1 MLKIFLSHVLLQYC
15 NMIQS
20 YIQYY
25 CVIMILIL
33 FLYSPTKAY
42 QSCSSPDLSVLN
54 PNGQKLLDYVFEKQ
68 WTFLNNGNDSGMKI
82 LRANDD
88 LYIRPGNGFKIIE
101 NGDFIEYMLSPNDI
115 LIDRK
120 GCWTV
125 DKEMNDSDTN
135 IITVKFPDNTSGH
148 IELESYAN
156 NILKVKIGLP
166 VTS

>member
-1 MLKIFLSHVLLQYC
+1 
-15 NMIQS
+15 MIEA
-20 YIQYY
+20 YIQYH

-42 QSCSSPDLSVLN
+42 PSCNSPDLSVLN

-68 WTFLNNGNDSGMKI
+68 WTFLNNGKDSGMEI

-88 LYIRPGNGFKIIE
+88 IYIRPGNGFKIIE
-101 NGDFIEYMLSPNDI
+101 NGDFIEYKLAPNDI

-125 DKEMNDSDTN
+125 DKEMNYDRDTY

-148 IELESYAN
+148 IELNPMLIIY
-156 NILKVKIGLP
+156 LKLRY
-166 VTS
+166 